1 MEHQSDHNK
10 FSFHFILLYSVI
22 PHGTLKISPIL
33 HTMTSPL
40 GLIKMKSAQKFGEHL
55 ETLIET
61 TLLYK
66 DTEAHKCT
74 IIIISDNDKVPP

>member
-1 MEHQSDHNK
+1 
-10 FSFHFILLYSVI
+10 
-22 PHGTLKISPIL
+22 
-33 HTMTSPL
+33 MTSPL
-40 GLIKMKSAQKFGEHL
+40 GFIKMKSAQKFGEHL